1 MAKYTRYDK
10 KVLPDHLLI
19 KKLRSAAKI
28 YRQYVDK
35 DVLIVYAQSRKG
47 PFYTYEFHA
56 GAKNFQHLAGVKS
69 PKGAIW
75 FFDKCLDDEN
85 LLKREDIVP
94 KRDIKTTS
102 AKISVLPDA
111 VDLTKSKAYKFGEKD
126 LTTLDNEFEVALG
139 NVSNIMGLDKR
150 DYPLPIPVTVMDRS
164 M

>member
-1 MAKYTRYDK
+1 M
-10 KVLPDHLLI
+10 
-19 KKLRSAAKI
+19 
-28 YRQYVDK
+28 
-35 DVLIVYAQSRKG
+35 
-47 PFYTYEFHA
+47 
-56 GAKNFQHLAGVKS
+56 KS

-126 LTTLDNEFEVALG
+126 LITLDNEFEVALG

-164 M
+164 MYDFCSKA